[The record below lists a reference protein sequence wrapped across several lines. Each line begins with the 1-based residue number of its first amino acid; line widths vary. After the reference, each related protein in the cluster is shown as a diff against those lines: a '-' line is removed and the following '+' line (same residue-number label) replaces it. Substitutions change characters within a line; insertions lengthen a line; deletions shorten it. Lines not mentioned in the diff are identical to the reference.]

1 MAWPTDL
8 GVRFLTA
15 SYVKASALKQFVFTE
30 TIRVHHLGRSPHHP
44 NILHDQERP
53 TMFNAITQWVLS
65 RRSATILIASL
76 VFVIGLYGTTQLQE
90 ELLPNFSFPYLVV
103 TAVDPGA
110 SSQVVADQVSQ
121 PIEAA
126 ASQLSGVQQINSTSL
141 QGFSVV
147 LVQFNFGV
155 NTDTLQQQLNT
166 KIAAAQLPT
175 SATGATVQTTI
186 TQLNANT
193 APILYVTVEGKNGQ
207 TSAQLAQWADQT
219 ASPALSTVSDIGN
232 VQVVGDT
239 TQQMIIALNSSALTA
254 HGLSVS
260 DITTSLRSQGI
271 SFPAG
276 TADIAGQLVPVR
288 VATTL
293 PNAQSLGDLLIASP
307 TGGKPVRLADVATL
321 SNAQVY
327 PNGSAQV
334 NGTSGVLLN
343 IYKSQAGNT
352 VKASDGVLS
361 AITKLNH
368 DNPDYHLTP
377 IYDQAQQIRD
387 SINGVVREGILGAIL
402 AIVVIF
408 LFLRSLRSTL
418 VTGISIPLSIVTALA
433 LLWWQGISLNT
444 LTLGALA
451 IAVGRVVDDAI
462 VVLENIYRH
471 AQAGEPIR
479 DAVRSGTR
487 EVATAITTSTIT
499 TVCVFLP
506 LGFTG
511 GIVGQLFLP
520 FALTVT
526 FALLASLVVALTIVP
541 VFASFFIKVPTVPTA
556 NGTRAVLVAPENT
569 VLQRAYTPIL
579 RWGLRHRWGTLGIA
593 FGLLLLTFAGAG
605 AANIPVGFLP
615 SGNAT
620 LLQGT
625 LAVPQGADPRLTT
638 GAIQGMEGVLATY
651 KSQGKVAL
659 YEITTTGNSA
669 LDLTRQALGGGNTT
683 ATLLITLP
691 AHVDGAMIAKDLQR
705 DLQPAAPPG
714 GTIAVSVA
722 SSFGMGG
729 NTLSYVVN
737 GPNAAAVKIG
747 SDAVLNALQPLKNIA
762 HLKSDVSSVTPQIVV
777 IPDPTKNPLAN
788 SALIG
793 QELSALLQGQSTGTL
808 TFGDGSQAQILVAVP
823 GLGSG
828 DITGYIAQIQQL
840 PLAPG
845 ITVGDVAT
853 VQQIAGV
860 TQVTRINQSLAATI
874 TADITTDNTGQ
885 VTQDAANALNGL
897 SLPAGVTVTQAG
909 IGQQQAQAFGGLAIA
924 ILAAIALVYLVM
936 VIAFGSLR
944 EPFAILFSLPLAFI
958 GGIAALI
965 ITHHQLNL
973 SSIMGFLML
982 IGIVVT
988 NAVVLV
994 DLYNQLHAKGMT
1006 TEAALIEAGRTRVR
1020 PILMT
1025 ALATILALMPLALGL
1040 GGNEGSI
1047 IASDLGVV
1055 VIGGLLTSTLLTLV
1069 VVPVVVSL
1077 LDRHKAGT
1085 APAKQV
1091 MDDGST
1097 PPLSTSMP
1105 RGS

>member
-1 MAWPTDL
+1 M
-8 GVRFLTA
+8 
-15 SYVKASALKQFVFTE
+15 FT
-30 TIRVHHLGRSPHHP
+30 
-44 NILHDQERP
+44 
-53 TMFNAITQWVLS
+53 AITQWVLS

-76 VFVIGLYGTTQLQE
+76 IFVIGLYGTTQLQE

-110 SSQVVADQVSQ
+110 SSQIVADQVSK
-121 PIEAA
+121 PIEAV

-141 QGFSVV
+141 QGYAVV

-155 NTDTLQQQLNT
+155 NTDTVQQQLT
-166 KIAAAQLPT
+166 AKIQAAQLPT

-186 TQLNANT
+186 TQLNLNS

-207 TSAQLAQWADQT
+207 TSAQIAQWADQT
-219 ASPALSTVSDIGN
+219 ASPALTTVGDIGN

-239 TQQMIIALNSSALTA
+239 TQQMIIALNSTALAA
-254 HGLSVS
+254 HGVSVS
-260 DITTSLRSQGI
+260 DVTTSLRSQGI

-288 VATTL
+288 VTTTL
-293 PNAQSLGDLLIASP
+293 PNAQSLGDLLITSA
-307 TGGKPVRLADVATL
+307 TGDKPVRLGDVATL
-321 SNAQVY
+321 SNGQVY
-327 PNGSAQV
+327 PNGSARV

-361 AITKLNH
+361 TIKKLNQ

-408 LFLRSLRSTL
+408 LFLRNLRSTL
-418 VTGISIPLSIVTALA
+418 VTGISIPLSIVTALG

-479 DAVRSGTR
+479 DAVRNGTR
-487 EVATAITTSTIT
+487 EVAGAITASTIT

-511 GIVGQLFLP
+511 SVVGQLFLP

-541 VFASFFIKVPTVPTA
+541 VFASFFIKLPTTPI
-556 NGTRAVLVAPENT
+556 TRATPRATKDT
-569 VLQRAYTPIL
+569 VLQRTYTPIL

-593 FGLLLLTFAGAG
+593 FGLLLLTFISAG
-605 AANIPVGFLP
+605 AAGIPVGFL
-615 SGNAT
+615 SNGNAT

-638 GAIQGMEGVLATY
+638 NAIQGMEGVLATY

-669 LDLTRQALGGGNTT
+669 LDLTREALGGGNTT
-683 ATLLITLP
+683 ASLLITLP
-691 AHVDGAMIAKDLQR
+691 ANGDGATVAKDLQR
-705 DLQPAAPPG
+705 DLQPVAPQG
-714 GTIAVSVA
+714 GTIAVTVS
-722 SSFGMGG
+722 SSFSTGG

-737 GPNAAAVKIG
+737 GPNAAAVKTG
-747 SDAVLNALQPLKNIA
+747 SDAVLNALKPLKNIA
-762 HLKSDVSSVTPQIVV
+762 HLKSDVSAVTPQIVV
-777 IPDPTKNPLAN
+777 TPDPTKNPLAN

-793 QELSALLQGQSTGTL
+793 QKLSALLQGQSTGTI
-808 TFGDGSQAQILVAVP
+808 TFGDGSQAQIVVAVP
-823 GLGSG
+823 GLGSS
-828 DITGYIAQIQQL
+828 DVAGYIAQIQQL

-845 ITVGDVAT
+845 VTVGDVAT
-853 VQQIAGV
+853 VQQVAGV

-874 TADITTDNTGQ
+874 TADITTDNTGL
-885 VTQDAANALNGL
+885 VTQQAAKDLTGL
-897 SLPAGVTVTQAG
+897 TLPAGVTVTQAG

-994 DLYNQLHAKGMT
+994 DLYNHLHAQGMT
-1006 TEAALIEAGRTRVR
+1006 TEAALVEAGRTRVR

-1077 LDRHKAGT
+1077 LDRKKATT
-1085 APAKQV
+1085 AAGSANQSDAGITPTPAI
-1091 MDDGST
+1091 
-1097 PPLSTSMP
+1097 
-1105 RGS
+1105 RGA